1 LIESPAPSPVTSPL
15 RRWLPLLALVVV
27 AAIVFATGAHRYLS
41 IEAIATNKH
50 KLEALVTR
58 NFPLALATYMVT
70 YVAIIALSIPGS
82 LLMTILGGL
91 LFPFWICAP
100 AVVISAGTG
109 AIILFIVARSSLGEA
124 LRAKSGPGIARMT
137 EGLRADA
144 ASYMLFLRLVPLF
157 PFALVNL
164 APAIVGIPLKTFV
177 WTTFLGIMPASFA
190 FAFAATS
197 LDSVLDERLA
207 AFEACKTAG
216 RPDCSFAIDLSMLV
230 SPKLLLA
237 FAALGVL
244 ALIPVVAKRAF
255 AHRKGAPFG

>member
-1 LIESPAPSPVTSPL
+1 MTSPF
-15 RRWLPLLALVVV
+15 RRWLPLFALIAV
-27 AAIVFATGAHRYLS
+27 AALVFATGAHRYLS
-41 IEAIATNKH
+41 LEAIATNKH
-50 KLEALVTR
+50 RLEVLVNR
-58 NFPLALATYMVT
+58 NFPLAVAAYMAV

-109 AIILFIVARSSLGEA
+109 ATILFIVARSSLGEA
-124 LRAKSGPGIARMT
+124 LRQRAGPGVARMAD
-137 EGLRADA
+137 GLRADA

-177 WTTFLGIMPASFA
+177 WTTFVGIMPASFA

-207 AFEACKTAG
+207 AFEACKATG
-216 RPDCSFAIDLSMLV
+216 RPDCSLAIDLSMLV
-230 SPKLLLA
+230 SPKLLMA

-244 ALIPVVAKRAF
+244 ALIPVIARRAF
-255 AHRKGAPFG
+255 TRRKGEPIG